1 MIDSSQIKAAKA
13 LIGWSQ
19 DRLAEESGI
28 SKSAIAKIEAGLN
41 IPREDTLNKLKK
53 AFERGGI
60 EFIDEGVRRKKDK
73 VLVWNDPDAITKL
86 MDDIIITLRDADDK
100 ELLIFGVN
108 EEKFLQNFSE
118 DKLNDHIDQRRHY
131 GITQK
136 LLLCEGD
143 TGFVGSPH
151 TYRWVPE
158 EYFSITPTFVYAD
171 RVATLLWELPPQV
184 ILVKNEMYAD
194 ERRRNFKMMWDAG
207 SSPTKAGW

>member
-60 EFIDEGVRRKKDK
+60 EFIDEGVRRKK
-73 VLVWNDPDAITKL
+73 
-86 MDDIIITLRDADDK
+86 DK